1 MADILKDR
9 IPPHNED
16 AERAVLGAM
25 LLETNAIGTAAE
37 KLSDKDFYSRNHAA
51 IFQAIL
57 ALYNKST
64 VADLLTLREELKRE
78 GKLEAVGGEAYIA
91 GLTNVVPTTANID
104 YYCKVVADCSL
115 RREIIR
121 MAYDAIAAAF
131 DDSNDARETLE
142 KTEQRIF
149 ELDNKRYT
157 ISYQSTETVIPEVIA
172 KIEENYSRRGA
183 LSGVPSGFGELDKVT
198 AGFQPQD
205 LIIIGARPSQ
215 GKTALALSMAKHIA
229 VKSKRPVGFFTL
241 EMSNIQIAM
250 RILSG
255 EARVNSNALRTG
267 IIEKNDLARL
277 PEAAGLIHDAPLYL
291 VDVPNMKLLDLRSQA
306 RRMRLQEK
314 VEIIFIDYLGL
325 IGLESSGSNFIQ
337 RHEMIAEISR
347 SLKSLAREL
356 NIPIV
361 VLSQLNRQAADGSKP
376 GLAVIRDSGAVEQ
389 DADLVMFIHREADAE
404 QKAIDQNSDSI
415 ETKLIIAK
423 HRNGET
429 RDIDL
434 FFQKKFTLFVSP
446 EKDKAYD

>member
-9 IPPHNED
+9 VPPHTDD

-25 LLETNAIGTAAE
+25 LLETNAVGTAAE
-37 KLSDKDFYSRNHAA
+37 KLSDKDFYSRNHAT
-51 IFQAIL
+51 IFLAIL

-64 VADLLTLREELKRE
+64 VADLLTLREELRQQ

-91 GLTNVVPTTANID
+91 GLTNVVPTTANIE
-104 YYCKVVADCSL
+104 YYCKVEADCSL

-121 MAYDAIAAAF
+121 MAYDAIADGF
-131 DDSNDARETLE
+131 DESNDARQTLE

-149 ELDNKRYT
+149 ELDNKRHT
-157 ISYQSTETVIPEVIA
+157 ISYLSTEVIIPEVLA
-172 KIEENYSRRGA
+172 KIEENYNRKGA
-183 LSGVPSGFGELDKVT
+183 LSGVPTGFDELDKIT

-229 VKSKRPVGFFTL
+229 VQKKKPVGFFSL
-241 EMSNIQIAM
+241 EMSNIQVAM
-250 RILSG
+250 RILSA
-255 EARVNSNALRTG
+255 EAQVNSNALRTG
-267 IIEKNDLARL
+267 IIEKKDIMRL
-277 PEAAGLIHDAPLYL
+277 PEAAGRIHSAPLYI

-325 IGLESSGSNFIQ
+325 IALEASSSNFIQ

-404 QKAIDQNSDSI
+404 KKAAEQNSDSI

-434 FFQKKFTLFVSP
+434 LFQKKYTLFVS
-446 EKDKAYD
+446 ESKDEPYG

>member
-9 IPPHNED
+9 IPPHNDD

-25 LLETNAIGTAAE
+25 LLETNAIGTAGE
-37 KLSDKDFYSRNHAA
+37 KLSDKDFYSKNHAT
-51 IFQAIL
+51 IFLAIL

-64 VADLLTLREELKRE
+64 VADLLTLREELRQE

-91 GLTNVVPTTANID
+91 GLTNVVPTTANIE

-121 MAYDAIAAAF
+121 MAYDAIADAF
-131 DDSNDARETLE
+131 DESNDARQTLE
-142 KTEQRIF
+142 RTEQRIF
-149 ELDNKRYT
+149 ELDNKRHT
-157 ISYQSTETVIPEVIA
+157 ISYRSAEVIIPEVIA
-172 KIEENYSRRGA
+172 KIEENYSRKGA
-183 LSGVPSGFGELDKVT
+183 LSGVPSGFSELDRVT

-215 GKTALALSMAKHIA
+215 GKTALALSMAKYVA
-229 VKSKRPVGFFTL
+229 VQKKLPVGFFSL
-241 EMSNIQIAM
+241 EMSNIQVAM
-250 RILSG
+250 RILSA
-255 EARVNSNALRTG
+255 EAQVNSNALRTG
-267 IIEKNDLARL
+267 IIEKKDLNRI
-277 PEAAGLIHDAPLYL
+277 PEAAGRIHGAPLFI

-306 RRMRLQEK
+306 RRMCLQEK

-325 IGLESSGSNFIQ
+325 VGLETPGSTYIQ

-361 VLSQLNRQAADGSKP
+361 VLSQLNRQAADGTKP

-404 QKAIDQNSDSI
+404 KKAVEQGLDSI

-434 FFQKKFTLFVSP
+434 LFQKKYTLFVS
-446 EKDKAYD
+446 ESKDQAP